1 MNKTITHHTKRIIS
15 KSKTTYTYKMH
26 KLSFPGLIV
35 GVAFYCLSMLPS
47 LLPRPWLFQALVSGI
62 SLAIGYLLGYI
73 LASVWRWLELKQPND
88 KIFEALW
95 RIAYIIVPVV
105 MVTYI
110 FIGSISQREVHE
122 LAGAPVPENTYW
134 LRLLIIS
141 TVVAFGLILCGRFVN
156 NIYNR
161 LNKRYSKYI
170 PKRPAQFFAITTTSI
185 LLIWFFTGAFMNF
198 FTSVS
203 NRIFVGRNAITSEGS
218 IQPANDERSGSPNS
232 YIKWDSLGREGRAF
246 TGRGPTKDDLQTYHS
261 SPAKSPIRIYA
272 GLDSAPTV
280 TDRAE
285 LVIKEIH
292 RTKAFDRKI
301 LVIATPTGSGWLER
315 EATDSVEYI
324 NNGDTAI
331 VSQQYSYLPSWISYL
346 TDGPKSQESG
356 RALYDAVFSE
366 WSKLPVDK
374 RPKLIAYG
382 LSLGSLGG
390 QSAFTGP
397 NGLINSVDG
406 ALFVGTPN
414 SSALWS
420 NITEHRDVGSPEWQP
435 IFNHGKS
442 IRFASSP
449 QDVKQLTKQEWTGSR
464 ILYLQHASDP
474 ITWYSPDLL
483 FNKPDWLREPRG
495 SGVSQDVK
503 WYPIVTYIQLG
514 IDQFFGANV
523 PLGHGHNYGNT
534 MVSSWEAITSPTD
547 WDTTRSNKLQELIL
561 SYSK

>member
-1 MNKTITHHTKRIIS
+1 M
-15 KSKTTYTYKMH
+15 
-26 KLSFPGLIV
+26 
-35 GVAFYCLSMLPS
+35 
-47 LLPRPWLFQALVSGI
+47 
-62 SLAIGYLLGYI
+62 
-73 LASVWRWLELKQPND
+73 
-88 KIFEALW
+88 
-95 RIAYIIVPVV
+95 
-105 MVTYI
+105 
-110 FIGSISQREVHE
+110 
-122 LAGAPVPENTYW
+122 
-134 LRLLIIS
+134 
-141 TVVAFGLILCGRFVN
+141 
-156 NIYNR
+156 
-161 LNKRYSKYI
+161 
-170 PKRPAQFFAITTTSI
+170 
-185 LLIWFFTGAFMNF
+185 
-198 FTSVS
+198 
-203 NRIFVGRNAITSEGS
+203 
-218 IQPANDERSGSPNS
+218 
-232 YIKWDSLGREGRAF
+232 GREGRAF